1 MLKWQHDPRTI
12 WTFNGYIA
20 LSRFGAQLLTL
31 ADIVHSHPIK
41 HLTQKEA
48 LMLPATS
55 AQRFGPRRNPYGKSV
70 DQPAKLIE
78 NEPRDVER
86 DTPREDNESVEQ
98 AVDKNRSN
106 SPSFEE

>member
-1 MLKWQHDPRTI
+1 
-12 WTFNGYIA
+12 
-20 LSRFGAQLLTL
+20 
-31 ADIVHSHPIK
+31 
-41 HLTQKEA
+41 
-48 LMLPATS
+48 MLPATS
-55 AQRFGPRRNPYGKSV
+55 AQRFGPRRNLYGKSV

-98 AVDKNRSN
+98 AVDENR